1 VRRVVEDFHRV
12 VPIKVILS
20 DHGTQFQSR
29 LWQDTLRQWGITPM
43 MSSIRHPQSNPTER
57 VMKEL
62 GRLFRAY
69 EYCHNAH
76 VNWAS
81 VLSNSELLFNTTTH
95 SSTGFHPMRSS
106 LGGIRP
112 ILCPD

>member
-1 VRRVVEDFHRV
+1 MELNFSLDSGR
-12 VPIKVILS
+12 
-20 DHGTQFQSR
+20 
-29 LWQDTLRQWGITPM
+29 TPYA
-43 MSSIRHPQSNPTER
+43 SGVSHPRCRIRHPQSNPTER

-62 GRLFRAY
+62 GRLFRA
-69 EYCHNAH
+69 YCHNAH